1 MLPDSPLF
9 HWVVLPFVIFMA
21 RTIDMSLS
29 TLRIVFVAQGR
40 RRLAPLVGFF
50 ESLIWLV
57 VVAQALKHLDNPLCV
72 VAYAGRFRHG
82 QTSSD
87 SKSEHRLAMG
97 IRLLRI
103 FPHGDDQPLVE
114 ALRAHGQ
121 GVTVF
126 DGQGVAGP
134 VKMLF
139 TFGPAPRPAGRA
151 RDGEVRRP
159 GGLPLDRRRPPSC
172 PRHLPARRPE
182 RQRRLLGAF
191 FLAQDPLKR
200 LVTVIGY
207 PSSL

>member
-1 MLPDSPLF
+1 MSPESPLF
-9 HWVVLPFVIFMA
+9 HWIVLPLVIFMA

-57 VVAQALKHLDNPLCV
+57 VIAQALKHLDKPLCV
-72 VAYAGRFRHG
+72 IAYAGGFAMG
-82 QTSSD
+82 NLVGLEI
-87 SKSEHRLAMG
+87 EHRLAMG
-97 IRLLRI
+97 LRLLRI
-103 FPHGDDQPLVE
+103 FPHGDDQPLVD

-139 TFGPAPRPAGRA
+139 TL
-151 RDGEVRRP
+151 VRRRD
-159 GGLPLDRRRPPSC
+159 LPVVLETVRRVDPVAFLSIEDVRQAVQGTY
-172 PRHLPARRPE
+172 LPADRSGSGGF
-182 RQRRLLGAF
+182 LGRF
-191 FLAQDPLKR
+191 
-200 LVTVIGY
+200 
-207 PSSL
+207 SLRKIR